1 MHPPF
6 PFRLAEKETDRA
18 RSKGKGVETNR
29 RTFRSSCS
37 CDEGRANRYSGDRWP
52 RRPCAMPRWPKYPGA
67 AQTVRWMDGVIIA
80 FVTAS
85 LSARSAPLRAAP
97 AVAASSPF
105 GRRGGSCI
113 RPPPGSRPAP
123 SERQRKEKLVDSTTT
138 PFVRPGLSCGG
149 TVLPG
154 TGSGA
159 RSTGPSIPAAP
170 IRTTPVITHRR
181 THNVGPP
188 VRHSGFLLTGRGRF
202 LLPQA
207 KENGGGFSGKPPPL
221 GERASQHKLSP
232 QGGCAKALTPTR
244 PPAPKTPWTAAGSRG
259 SASTHT

>member
-6 PFRLAEKETDRA
+6 PFRLAEKETGRA

-29 RTFRSSCS
+29 RAIRSSCS
-37 CDEGRANRYSGDRWP
+37 CDEGRANRCGGDRRP

-85 LSARSAPLRAAP
+85 LSARSAPLRAAWAIDADFP
-97 AVAASSPF
+97 
-105 GRRGGSCI
+105 GGRGGGFHI

-123 SERQRKEKLVDSTTT
+123 SERQRKGKLVDSTTT
-138 PFVRPGLSCGG
+138 PFVRPGSLCGG

-159 RSTGPSIPAAP
+159 GTTGPSIPAAP
-170 IRTTPVITHRR
+170 IRTPPGITHRR

-188 VRHSGFLLTGRGRF
+188 VRHSGFLLTGRDRF
-202 LLPQA
+202 LLPPA

-221 GERASQHKLSP
+221 GERASRRSSYPSQ
-232 QGGCAKALTPTR
+232 TPSTKN
-244 PPAPKTPWTAAGSRG
+244 AMDSSRK
-259 SASTHT
+259 